1 MEIKYILIVYQ
12 KVPHRDPYWL
22 MASCAILRKS
32 EKVKPVMYRRY
43 VDGTSLLF
51 CSKVHLQKFK
61 NYQAS
66 SNKNLLLSL
75 HLKLKKIVHC
85 HF

>member
-66 SNKNLLLSL
+66 SNKNLLSL